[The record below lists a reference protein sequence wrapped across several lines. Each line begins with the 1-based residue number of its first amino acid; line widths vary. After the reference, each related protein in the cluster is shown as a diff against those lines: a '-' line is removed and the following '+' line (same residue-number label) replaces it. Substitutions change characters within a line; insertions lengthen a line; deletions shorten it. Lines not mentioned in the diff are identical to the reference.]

1 VIDKKSKTDSW
12 ELLAQR

>member
-12 ELLAQR
+12 VLLAQR